1 MAELGVGWIAIR
13 PDVSKIT
20 PEIKK
25 ALGASEQEAGKSGDS
40 MGKTMGGRLGGA
52 LKKSVVGT
60 GVAAGGLLAASLTK
74 GIGRLTAIE
83 AAESKLSGLGN
94 SAADVSS
101 IMENANAAVK
111 GTAYGLDEAA
121 TTAAMAVASG
131 IKPGQELEGVLT
143 TVADTAAIAG
153 TSMSE
158 MGNIFGSVAARGKLH
173 GDDMMQLT
181 SRGIPVLQ
189 LLGEELGKTSEEVSE
204 MVSKGEID
212 FKTFEAAM
220 SSGVGGAAK
229 TAGETTIGAFKNMGR
244 SE

>member
-1 MAELGVGWIAIR
+1 MCSSDL
-13 PDVSKIT
+13 
-20 PEIKK
+20 
-25 ALGASEQEAGKSGDS
+25 
-40 MGKTMGGRLGGA
+40 
-52 LKKSVVGT
+52 
-60 GVAAGGLLAASLTK
+60 AAGGLLAASLTK

-158 MGNIFGSVAARGKLH
+158 MGNIFGSVAARGKLQ

-189 LLGEELGKTSEEVSE
+189 LLGEELGKTSEEVSDRK
-204 MVSKGEID
+204 S
-212 FKTFEAAM
+212 TRLN
-220 SSGVGGAAK
+220 SSHWLQSRMPSSA
-229 TAGETTIGAFKNMGR
+229 
-244 SE
+244 